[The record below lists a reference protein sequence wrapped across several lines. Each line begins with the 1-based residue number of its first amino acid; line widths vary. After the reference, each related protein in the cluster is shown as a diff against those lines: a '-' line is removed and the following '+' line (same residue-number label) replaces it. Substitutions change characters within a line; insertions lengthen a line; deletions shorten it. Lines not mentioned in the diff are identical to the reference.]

1 MYLDLFREVKG
12 TICCIG
18 APLGQVGEFEF
29 PWDTSRFTQ
38 VPAYPYLYQEVTMI
52 PIPTPKENAA
62 VAPAASSARLSA
74 IQSNHIV
81 PLLYRNA
88 AAFCSSFSRSCSL
101 KPHWTYKTLLPSA

>member
-52 PIPTPKENAA
+52 PIPTPKEKAA
-62 VAPAASSARLSA
+62 VAPAASGARLSA
-74 IQSNHIV
+74 THINHIV
-81 PLLYRNA
+81 PLLCLNSI
-88 AAFCSSFSRSCSL
+88 AFCSTLSRVFSL
-101 KPHWTYKTLLPSA
+101 KPIWLFMTLLPPL